1 MWLYREHKHRGT
13 AKLSEPEC
21 FFQANLRKNRYRLHT
36 FSILGN
42 LKGGSAEYCK
52 INISNVFI
60 LWFFPPYFHNLS
72 EYLLNDSVLKS
83 KVDSVWVQ
91 IELNVSM
98 YIYIR
103 LRGSQAILFFL
114 NRNCRWNFL
123 CVELKITQ
131 EKHSKR
137 VARSW
142 SEFKALCTLRALNW
156 YSDKNNGWRPGIIL
170 QVSKEITENFHFG
183 SWDKNDQG
191 RRGFVCFVF

>member
-103 LRGSQAILFFL
+103 LRGSQAILFFFKQKL
-114 NRNCRWNFL
+114 QMKFLMCR
-123 CVELKITQ
+123 VEN
-131 EKHSKR
+131 HSG
-137 VARSW
+137 
-142 SEFKALCTLRALNW
+142 KALEKSCKIMEWIQSTLYLE
-156 YSDKNNGWRPGIIL
+156 S
-170 QVSKEITENFHFG
+170 TELIQ
-183 SWDKNDQG
+183 W
-191 RRGFVCFVF
+191 